1 MRKMTALPQPLAIGL
16 LALFLHACEK
26 PQPEANAA
34 GAPDS
39 LQIASPAPAEAAV
52 AADSTGRLSRAQ
64 IEEIAREEMPGALI
78 IAEEI
83 DHEDSVLVY
92 EVDVKNEKG
101 IYELVINAATG
112 EVLAVEE
119 KTADYEAEGKALP
132 AEIPD
137 LAARDAAEQAALASI
152 PGEVVKWKVRDKGQG
167 TYYSFTIRGADGA
180 TQKVQVAAGTNE
192 VQKSD
197 D

>member
-1 MRKMTALPQPLAIGL
+1 MRNITLLVHPLAIGL
-16 LALFLHACEK
+16 LAVLLQACEK
-26 PQPEANAA
+26 PRQDAGAA
-34 GAPDS
+34 GTVDS
-39 LQIASPAPAEAAV
+39 LQTTSPAPQPAAA
-52 AADSTGRLSRAQ
+52 AADSTEKLSRAQ

-78 IAEEI
+78 IAEAI
-83 DHEDSVLVY
+83 DREDSVLVY
-92 EVDVKNEKG
+92 EVDVKNERG
-101 IYELVINAATG
+101 IFQLVINAVTG
-112 EVLAVEE
+112 AVLEVED

-167 TYYSFTIRGADGA
+167 TYYSFTIRGADGG
-180 TQKVQVAAGTNE
+180 TQKVKVKAGSNE